1 MVTKR
6 PEINMC
12 YACGAMIGV
21 RAWCDHYLIPNV
33 TCFDQPDYQLSGV
46 GHFSKST
53 IQDFKYHVPVDKD
66 AVAERDPYSYPIDAY
81 YCAPEMTSVHSVATC
96 PDQCPSEGC
105 DAHGYPIHD
114 ACWTLI
120 KRVIGPR
127 VVEEHLGLFT
137 EVLVERWNPKTFE
150 LERCVSNRTKR
161 KRWVAKIGESGI
173 NYRDEHLTV
182 RVFAHRDPIR
192 IDPFHYAYAYDAI
205 DVYNAVRDLIQ
216 EHLAPPSENR
226 PDYAYCVEHLRAPG
240 SGVCMPFELRY
251 LILDHLGPAD
261 IRNAFR
267 AFGWRVPRGYFRR
280 RFPQDIIFEIEELSK
295 SDLKKIDWEFLCL
308 EMEKLMESS
317 PGLLNRQ
324 RIFRILEDT
333 KAVFLDRIEGQN

>member
-1 MVTKR
+1 M
-6 PEINMC
+6 
-12 YACGAMIGV
+12 
-21 RAWCDHYLIPNV
+21 
-33 TCFDQPDYQLSGV
+33 

-216 EHLAPPSENR
+216 RSISRHHRRSETKRKTKGRWCLPSSRSSSTSSSSR

-267 AFGWRVPRGYFRR
+267 AFGWRAPRGYFRR
-280 RFPQDIIFEIEELSK
+280 RFPQEITFEIEELSK

-324 RIFRILEDT
+324 RMFRILEDT